1 MGRRVHAVR
10 EKCALA
16 NKAVAVD
23 IGSGGPFRSDFL
35 AINPNIAARVDPD
48 GPDGQSLSRVDSG
61 ALVLSLTPAAWADA
75 ETLPGA
81 GPIPSPTDS

>member
-1 MGRRVHAVR
+1 MGHRVHAVR
-10 EKCALA
+10 EECALP

-35 AINPNIAARVDPD
+35 AINPNSAARIHPD
-48 GPDGQSLSRVDSG
+48 DPDGQSLSRFESG
-61 ALVLSLTPAAWADA
+61 ALVLSLTPAAETGA
-75 ETLPGA
+75 ETLRGA